1 MADTLKGSCL
11 CGSVAYEVKDPQ
23 AMGYC
28 HCTRCQRWTGS
39 HLAGVVVAKENFTLT
54 DGDDVIE
61 TYESEFAP
69 RNFCG
74 NCGSAIYDDL
84 GADYFVAAGLMRDLD
99 RGRRATAPPRGAPP
113 PTTDQLSPPGGGQ
126 VINRRSDRSGPEGL
140 GGPGAGDHG
149 VGIDGAEV
157 GPVGGEGLESS
168 RERELG
174 EERRQVRRRGK
185 AGHRDALVL
194 GGAGDLGGEAG

>member
-39 HLAGVVVAKENFTLT
+39 HLAGVVVAKENFNLT

-99 RGRRATAPPRGAPP
+99 MQPAFHLQVAFKAPWEEIGDSAPQYAENP
-113 PTTDQLSPPGGGQ
+113 P
-126 VINRRSDRSGPEGL
+126 
-140 GGPGAGDHG
+140 A
-149 VGIDGAEV
+149 
-157 GPVGGEGLESS
+157 
-168 RERELG
+168 
-174 EERRQVRRRGK
+174 
-185 AGHRDALVL
+185 
-194 GGAGDLGGEAG
+194 